1 MQAQSGAAALI
12 RRRKTEFIVW
22 ATGKGQGAFWPAA
35 ISSKWQRHT
44 VRFTQNVSGLLP
56 VAHAIDE
63 FSFHRAPVEQCSKRQ
78 HYTGGAVQKQGA
90 L

>member
-1 MQAQSGAAALI
+1 MQAQSGAAALTT
-12 RRRKTEFIVW
+12 RKTEFIVW
-22 ATGKGQGAFWPAA
+22 ATVKGHGAFWPAA

-44 VRFTQNVSGLLP
+44 VRFTQNVSCLLP

-63 FSFHRAPVEQCSKRQ
+63 FLFHCAPVEQCSKTQ